1 MISDLFHA
9 IDTGQP
15 LESVGRLI
23 PSYSGKREAGEPD
36 PGAREAVTT
45 EAAGLRIQ
53 VTLADGRRTG
63 LITWRQIDDLLGPG
77 MTPAR
82 RQIVTQAWQLRMGFM
97 AANASFRAV
106 GEGRLAAAAE
116 DELRAQA
123 ATAITAILAAAHPAA
138 GGQAPQTADENA
150 TLERIA
156 DLAAALPSEPPRS
169 RAPAGQVTTGDIIG
183 HPGYRSQP
191 FRVAAAPRHT
201 DAAVEITGRL
211 AEPTGTE
218 PAGPITLTLPRAGRP
233 GPVVSVIPT
242 PARSLRP
249 LFPGHDTAADTG
261 QLADARPDRAPAET
275 VAEPSGA
282 VPAPDT
288 ETPASQPDTPQNR
301 TQEETMPTA
310 EHSTAPS
317 GSPAPAEPGAAPEA
331 PAAAPPPAPPETVG
345 QQDTGRD
352 SPRSHA
358 AARPGDGASVTD
370 ELERV
375 LDAIRDRRG
384 AAADGHA
391 SDDFSDIRS
400 AFAAM
405 RDILGLAAAS
415 PEAGP
420 GQPAP
425 APPPAAAASRPPRGE
440 PGPAADGFTD
450 IQAAFADLRDILGL
464 PARGRHAR
472 SDGPPDGTDA
482 SVADALDQAAA
493 EAQACARWYRDT
505 PEWQRVSTVGRAA
518 RDLITAI
525 RDAAGDYW
533 AEIRL
538 DIRVRGFARTLAART
553 ALAVSGAAH
562 VLAGRLE
569 RAGHRDSRIWRAA
582 WRLHRATATFANR
595 VMRYTPPGS
604 PDRTREARRII
615 DDLGQRQNGPGQPG
629 PGRHAAPRSA
639 GGARTPNAAALASA
653 SFPVMV
659 TQANARQATAVP
671 AARAAVPAPRQP
683 AARRQ

>member
-1 MISDLFHA
+1 
-9 IDTGQP
+9 
-15 LESVGRLI
+15 
-23 PSYSGKREAGEPD
+23 
-36 PGAREAVTT
+36 
-45 EAAGLRIQ
+45 
-53 VTLADGRRTG
+53 
-63 LITWRQIDDLLGPG
+63 

-82 RQIVTQAWQLRMGFM
+82 RQIVTQAWQVRVGFM
-97 AANASFRAV
+97 AAHASFRAV

-123 ATAITAILAAAHPAA
+123 AAAVTAILAAVHPSA
-138 GGQAPQTADENA
+138 GGQAPQTADEDA
-150 TLERIA
+150 TVDRIA

-169 RAPAGQVTTGDIIG
+169 RTPAGQVTTGDIIS
-183 HPGYRSQP
+183 HPGYRFQP
-191 FRVAAAPRHT
+191 FRVEAPPRHT

-211 AEPTGTE
+211 TEPTGTD

-233 GPVVSVIPT
+233 GPVVSVIPV

-249 LFPGHDTAADTG
+249 LFPGHDAAADTG
-261 QLADARPDRAPAET
+261 QPADARPDRAPAET
-275 VAEPSGA
+275 AGAPSHA
-282 VPAPDT
+282 VPAPDA
-288 ETPASQPDTPQNR
+288 ETPASQPHAPQTRN
-301 TQEETMPTA
+301 QEETMAPAA
-310 EHSTAPS
+310 ESTAPS
-317 GSPAPAEPGAAPEA
+317 ESPASAESSAAPQA
-331 PAAAPPPAPPETVG
+331 PTAVPTPAPPEIGG
-345 QQDTGRD
+345 QRDTGRD
-352 SPRSHA
+352 SPISHA
-358 AARPGDGASVTD
+358 AARPGDGASLPD

-375 LDAIRDRRG
+375 LDAIRERRG

-391 SDDFSDIRS
+391 SDDDFSDIRS
-400 AFAAM
+400 AFAAV
-405 RDILGLAAAS
+405 RDALGLSAAS

-425 APPPAAAASRPPRGE
+425 APAPAPAAAASQSRGE

-472 SDGPPDGTDA
+472 SDGPPGGTDA

-505 PEWQRVSTVGRAA
+505 PEWQRISTVGRAA
-518 RDLITAI
+518 RDLITAV
-525 RDAAGDYW
+525 REAAGDYW

-582 WRLHRATATFANR
+582 WRLHQATTTFANR

-604 PDRTREARRII
+604 PDRMREARRII
-615 DDLGQRQNGPGQPG
+615 NDLGQRQNHPGQPG
-629 PGRHAAPRSA
+629 PGRHAAPHSP

-659 TQANARQATAVP
+659 SRANAQQATAAP
-671 AARAAVPAPRQP
+671 AARTAVPAPRQP